1 MKCNKLVESP
11 LVVEATLCDNPTI
24 TSLCYD
30 SRKVEVGTLF
40 FAVAGFAVDGNKFVD
55 IASDEHQAILKWTKL
70 HNEYQ
75 LPLYLCAT
83 AAEKYGICCNQTDA
97 EDKTSCNLNEIFSV
111 SGLGELVELSSKA
124 NRMVQF

>member
-1 MKCNKLVESP
+1 MNKLA
-11 LVVEATLCDNPTI
+11 VVI
-24 TSLCYD
+24 TSPPHSNMTTTALDYIETALTIG
-30 SRKVEVGTLF
+30 VNVVGVF
-40 FAVAGFAVDGNKFVD
+40 FYQAGVIHGNKFVD